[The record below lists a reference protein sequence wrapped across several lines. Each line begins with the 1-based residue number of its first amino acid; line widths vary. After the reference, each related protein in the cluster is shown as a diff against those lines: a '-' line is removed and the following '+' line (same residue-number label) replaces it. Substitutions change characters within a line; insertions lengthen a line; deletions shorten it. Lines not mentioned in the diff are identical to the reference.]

1 MNFADFCCVTFYP
14 KMSRYPKL
22 CTTKFLCVAVRQ
34 RNPIY
39 YSWTSKH
46 FDKSF
51 ISKKNIFW
59 VVWVPLVSQSCYNC
73 VLTKKLKEHK
83 NFISIPLL

>member
-22 CTTKFLCVAVRQ
+22 CSTKFLWVVVRQ
-34 RNPIY
+34 RNSIY
-39 YSWTSKH
+39 YSWTCKH

-51 ISKKNIFW
+51 ISKKTFFGW
-59 VVWVPLVSQSCYNC
+59 SGSPWSSTVVTTVY
-73 VLTKKLKEHK
+73 
-83 NFISIPLL
+83 